1 MKARS
6 KPTRSEA
13 PFLMAA
19 IEGLTPVSGSLVDFQ
34 NLYNHGMGRAVEIHK
49 ASLAASVC
57 LQSCAIDIYRNASC
71 LTPEFA
77 AFLDLAAKSFAQCVE
92 LHSNWLS
99 LLALPGMTLIGFGSQ
114 AAPTADELAH
124 HMDIACGHLHTV
136 PGSTVASG
144 SGTRSQPARRKA
156 TRGSQVA

>member
-1 MKARS
+1 MMARS

-19 IEGLTPVSGSLVDFQ
+19 IEGQTPVIVFPVDFQ
-34 NLYNHGMGRAVEIHK
+34 NLYSHGMGRAVEIHK
-49 ASLAASVC
+49 ASLAATVC

-77 AFLDLAAKSFAQCVE
+77 AFLDLAAKSFALCVE

-99 LLALPGMTLIGFGSQ
+99 LLAPPGMTLIGFGKQ
-114 AAPTADELAH
+114 AAPTGDELAH
-124 HMDIACGHLHTV
+124 HMDIACGHRHTV
-136 PGSTVASG
+136 SDGTVASG
-144 SGTRSQPARRKA
+144 SGTRSQPVQRKA
-156 TRGSQVA
+156 TSGSQVA